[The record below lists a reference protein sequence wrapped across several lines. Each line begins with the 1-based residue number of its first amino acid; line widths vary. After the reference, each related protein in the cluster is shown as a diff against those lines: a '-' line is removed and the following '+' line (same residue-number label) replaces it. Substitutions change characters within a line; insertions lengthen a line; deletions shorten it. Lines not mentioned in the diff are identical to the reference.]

1 MAKKRIM
8 ALALAIIA
16 LGLTVT
22 GVVIAATDS
31 NPGSLT
37 KDPLAL
43 NGYPPSSANL
53 AVTVSTGDDVS
64 VSATVNVNF
73 KTGRIAALVHFPL
86 VIATASLNLV
96 FAQNKVYAR
105 SAEVSNG
112 PWLEA
117 KLSTPNLFGASLE
130 LTKPDIDLIT
140 GFHKEV
146 SSSGYST
153 TYVFTRHDVPLT
165 SVISSATAY
174 SKLGSIRWTITVG
187 SQGEVESTTVVEK
200 TAHSTTTLNVIVLSY
215 NQPAHIDVP
224 TSANTQPLS
233 NSMLAKLLKSVNF
246 NSVLIPSGVR
256 SLGQST
262 IS

>member
-8 ALALAIIA
+8 ALALAIVA

-22 GVVIAATDS
+22 GVVIAATDA

-43 NGYPPSSANL
+43 NGYPPSSADL
-53 AVTVSTGDDVS
+53 AVTVSTGANVS

-73 KTGRIAALVHFPL
+73 KTGRIEALVHFPL
-86 VIATASLNLV
+86 VIATASLNLI
-96 FAQNKVYAR
+96 FADNELYAR
-105 SAEVSNG
+105 SAEVTNG

-117 KLSTPNLFGASLE
+117 KVATPNLFGASLE
-130 LTKPDIDLIT
+130 LTKPDLDLIT

-146 SSSGYST
+146 STSGFQTS
-153 TYVFTRHDVPLT
+153 YVFTRHDVPMT
-165 SVISSATAY
+165 SVVGSPTAY
-174 SKLGSIRWTITVG
+174 STLGSLRWTITVG
-187 SQGEVESTTVVEK
+187 KQGEVVATKVVEK
-200 TAHSTTTLNVIVLSY
+200 TRHATTTLSATVLSY
-215 NQPAHIDVP
+215 DQPAKIDVP
-224 TSANTQPLS
+224 LASTSQPLS
-233 NSMLAKLLKSVNF
+233 GSMLAKLLKSVDF
-246 NSVLIPSGVR
+246 NSVLIPSEVR

>member
-8 ALALAIIA
+8 ALALAIVA

-31 NPGSLT
+31 NPGGLT

-43 NGYPPSSANL
+43 NGYPPSSADL
-53 AVTVSTGDDVS
+53 AVTVSTGANVS
-64 VSATVNVNF
+64 VNATVDVNF

-86 VIATASLNLV
+86 VITTASLNLV
-96 FAQNKVYAR
+96 FADNKLYAR
-105 SAEVSNG
+105 SAEVANG

-117 KLSTPNLFGASLE
+117 KVTTPNLFGASLE

-140 GFHKEV
+140 GFHKDV

-153 TYVFTRHDVPLT
+153 TYVFTRRDVPMT
-165 SVISSATAY
+165 SVVESASAY
-174 SKLGSIRWTITVG
+174 STLGSLRWTITVG
-187 SQGEVESTTVVEK
+187 RQGEVEASTVVEK
-200 TAHSTTTLNVIVLSY
+200 TPHATTTLSVTVLSY
-215 NQPAHIDVP
+215 NQPAKIEVP
-224 TSANTQPLS
+224 SAATSQPLS
-233 NSMLAKLLKSVNF
+233 GSMLAKLLKSVNF
-246 NSVLIPSGVR
+246 NSVLIPSEVR

>member
-8 ALALAIIA
+8 TLALAIVA
-16 LGLTVT
+16 VGLTVT
-22 GVVIAATDS
+22 GIVIAATDS

-43 NGYPPSSANL
+43 NGYPPSSAEL
-53 AVTVSTGDDVS
+53 AVTMSTGPNVS
-64 VSATVNVNF
+64 VTGTVNVNF

-86 VIATASLNLV
+86 VVATVSENLI
-96 FAQNKVYAR
+96 FANNELYAR
-105 SAEVSNG
+105 SADVANG

-117 KLSTPNLFGASLE
+117 KVTTPNLFGASLE
-130 LTKPDIDLIT
+130 LTKPDIDLIK
-140 GFHKEV
+140 GFHK
-146 SSSGYST
+146 SASASGYSRT
-153 TYVFTRHDVPLT
+153 FDFTRDNVPLT
-165 SVISSATAY
+165 SVIGTATSY

-187 SQGEVESTTVVEK
+187 SQGEVEATTVVEK
-200 TAHSTTTLNVIVLSY
+200 TRHATTTLNVTVLSY
-215 NQPAHIDVP
+215 NHPAHIVVP
-224 TSANTQPLS
+224 SAANSQPLS
-233 NSMLAKLLKSVNF
+233 NSMLAKLLKNVNF

>member
-1 MAKKRIM
+1 V
-8 ALALAIIA
+8 L
-16 LGLTVT
+16 
-22 GVVIAATDS
+22 IAATDS
-31 NPGSLT
+31 NPGGLT

-43 NGYPPSSANL
+43 NGYPPSSASL
-53 AVTVSTGDDVS
+53 AVTVSTGADVN
-64 VSATVNVNF
+64 VNATVNVNF

-96 FAQNKVYAR
+96 FAENEVYAR
-105 SAEVSNG
+105 SAEVTNG
-112 PWLEA
+112 PWLETQVT
-117 KLSTPNLFGASLE
+117 TPNLFGASLE
-130 LTKPDIDLIT
+130 LTKPDIDLIR
-140 GFHKEV
+140 GFHKDV

-165 SVISSATAY
+165 SVISSAKTY

-187 SQGEVESTTVVEK
+187 SQGEIESTSVVEK
-200 TAHSTTTLNVIVLSY
+200 TPHATTTLNVTVLSY
-215 NQPAHIDVP
+215 NQPAQIDIP
-224 TSANTQPLS
+224 TSNNTQPLS

>member
-8 ALALAIIA
+8 ALALAIFA

-37 KDPLAL
+37 KDPLIL
-43 NGYPPSSANL
+43 NGYPPSSADL
-53 AVTVSTGDDVS
+53 AVTVSTGANVS
-64 VSATVNVNF
+64 VNANVNVNF
-73 KTGRIAALVHFPL
+73 KTGRIMALVHFPL
-86 VIATASLNLV
+86 VIATVSLNLI
-96 FAQNKVYAR
+96 FADNKLYER
-105 SAEVSNG
+105 SAEVANG
-112 PWLEA
+112 PWFEA
-117 KLSTPNLFGASLE
+117 KVTTPNIFGASLE

-146 SSSGYST
+146 STSGYST
-153 TYVFTRHDVPLT
+153 TYVFTRDDVPLN
-165 SVISSATAY
+165 SVIGASY
-174 SKLGSIRWTITVG
+174 SKLGSLRWSITVG
-187 SQGEVESTTVVEK
+187 SQGEVEATTVVEK
-200 TAHSTTTLNVIVLSY
+200 TPHATTTLNVTVLSY
-215 NQPAHIDVP
+215 NQPAQIDVP
-224 TSANTQPLS
+224 SAASTQPLS
-233 NSMLAKLLKSVNF
+233 SSMLAKLLKSVNF